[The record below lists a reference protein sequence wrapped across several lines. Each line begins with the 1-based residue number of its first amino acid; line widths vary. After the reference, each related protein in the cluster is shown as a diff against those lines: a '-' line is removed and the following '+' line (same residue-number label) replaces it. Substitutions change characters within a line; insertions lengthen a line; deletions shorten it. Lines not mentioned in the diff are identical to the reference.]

1 MLKQL
6 VADNVDW
13 YLDELVSEM
22 EILTGKKVSVP
33 TLWRSLRFC
42 GITRKKVNVKKQVN
56 FLYYYFLFK
65 TLTNFYYIN

>member
-6 VADNVDW
+6 VTNNVDW

-22 EILTGKKVSVP
+22 ETLTGKNVSVP

-42 GITRKKVNVKKQVN
+42 GITRKKVNDVKIFFVII
-56 FLYYYFLFK
+56 FSY
-65 TLTNFYYIN
+65 

>member
-6 VADNVDW
+6 VTNNVDW

-22 EILTGKKVSVP
+22 ETLTGKNVSVP

-42 GITRKKVNVKKQVN
+42 GITRKKVR
-56 FLYYYFLFK
+56 
-65 TLTNFYYIN
+65 

>member
-6 VADNVDW
+6 VADKVDW

-22 EILTGKKVSVP
+22 EVLTGKNVSVP

-42 GITRKKVNVKKQVN
+42 GITRKKVR
-56 FLYYYFLFK
+56 
-65 TLTNFYYIN
+65 